1 MMIFSL
7 IPSGFY
13 QFLEAI
19 RHGLWYARSPAVT
32 HSEFIQTV
40 TWLRAIPDTVFALGA
55 LALLAFIVR
64 AIVVD
69 IRLRRAEATAPS
81 RPGEAAPKRR
91 AA

>member
-1 MMIFSL
+1 MMALSL
-7 IPSGFY
+7 IPAGFY

-40 TWLRAIPDTVFALGA
+40 TWLRAIPDTVFGIGA
-55 LALLAFIVR
+55 LALLAFVVR
-64 AIVVD
+64 AVVVD
-69 IRLRRAEATAPS
+69 VKLRRAEPSAPA
-81 RPGEAAPKRR
+81 RQEPTRRR